1 MTLRKSRAAVASSPE
16 VEAAAEELLRKG
28 NAVDAAVA
36 GVFAACALSP
46 GVLLGPV
53 QILIGGGGVGLRALD
68 GRVRQPGIGAPRPR
82 GFREGEEVPDA
93 ARVGVPWLPATLSVA
108 IATAG
113 TATFAQVMAP
123 AIALA
128 KGSPRADV
136 LAKIAA
142 RGPRAVEERPLG
154 AELLALAGRPS
165 GGLLTSD
172 DLSSQRPE
180 IHPASRHVLS
190 GAGAAASSSRGHRS
204 RAASTDGAG
213 PASRGRAVVAAA
225 RRTAAAEAAADAL
238 PPRMIIELPWS
249 NDEGGLPVPPAGCVQ
264 VATTRAV
271 AVVDRHGAFAIA
283 CWDEG
288 IEGLTIADL
297 GLRAP
302 FFAEPVLRGET
313 RIRPGDARPAAA
325 PIALIGRD
333 AGPEFAFAAFGAGD
347 AYDVLRG
354 AIRSVVEADRIEA
367 HGEARLVAV
376 SHLEGAARRAT
387 AHIP

>member
-1 MTLRKSRAAVASSPE
+1 MTDSRLRKSRAAVASSPE

-36 GVFAACALSP
+36 GVFAACAISP

-82 GFREGEEVPDA
+82 GFQSDAEVPDA
-93 ARVGVPWLPATLSVA
+93 AKVGVPWLPATLSVA
-108 IATAG
+108 VATAG
-113 TATFAQVMAP
+113 TATFAQVLAP
-123 AIALA
+123 ALALA
-128 KGSPRADV
+128 KGSPRHDV

-154 AELLALAGRPS
+154 AELLALCGRPA

-180 IHPASRHVLS
+180 VHAASRHVLGGSS
-190 GAGAAASSSRGHRS
+190 GGRAARGPSSRGSSSGSGS
-204 RAASTDGAG
+204 RKSGESDDGG
-213 PASRGRAVVAAA
+213 A
-225 RRTAAAEAAADAL
+225 RV
-238 PPRMIIELPWS
+238 IIELPWA
-249 NDEGGLPVPPAGCVQ
+249 NDDGGMPVPPAGRVE

-271 AVVDRHGAFAIA
+271 ACVDRFGAFAVA

-288 IEGLTIADL
+288 VDGLTIAEL

-302 FFAEPVLRGET
+302 FFAEPVMRGAT
-313 RIRPGDARPAAA
+313 RVRPGDARPAGA
-325 PIALIGRD
+325 PVALVGRD

-354 AIRSVVEADRIEA
+354 AIRSVIEEDRIEA
-367 HGEARLVAV
+367 HGDARLVAV
-376 SHLEGAARRAT
+376 SHMASTVSVFRS
-387 AHIP
+387 

>member
-1 MTLRKSRAAVASSPE
+1 MTDSRLRKSRAAVASSPE

-82 GFREGEEVPDA
+82 GFQSDEEVPDA
-93 ARVGVPWLPATLSVA
+93 AKVGVPWLPATLSVA
-108 IATAG
+108 VATAG
-113 TATFAQVMAP
+113 TATFAQVLAP
-123 AIALA
+123 ALALA
-128 KGSPRADV
+128 KGSPRHEV

-154 AELLALAGRPS
+154 AEMLALCGRPA

-180 IHPASRHVLS
+180 VHPASRHVLGGSS
-190 GAGAAASSSRGHRS
+190 GGRAARGPSSRKSGGS
-204 RAASTDGAG
+204 
-213 PASRGRAVVAAA
+213 
-225 RRTAAAEAAADAL
+225 AADATDGGA
-238 PPRMIIELPWS
+238 RVIIELPWA
-249 NDEGGLPVPPAGCVQ
+249 NDDGGIPVPPAGRVD

-271 AVVDRHGAFAIA
+271 ACVDRFGAFAVA

-288 IEGLTIADL
+288 VDGLTIAEL

-302 FFAEPVLRGET
+302 FFAEPVLRGAT
-313 RIRPGDARPAAA
+313 RVRPGDARPAAA
-325 PIALIGRD
+325 PVALVGRD
-333 AGPEFAFAAFGAGD
+333 AGPELALVAFGAGD
-347 AYDVLRG
+347 AYDVLRV
-354 AIRSVVEADRIEA
+354 AIRAFIEEERIEA
-367 HGEARLVAV
+367 HGDARLVAV
-376 SHLEGAARRAT
+376 SHIANTVSVFRS
-387 AHIP
+387 

>member
-1 MTLRKSRAAVASSPE
+1 MSDSRLRKSRAAVASSPE

-28 NAVDAAVA
+28 NAVDAVVA
-36 GVFAACALSP
+36 GVFAACALAP

-82 GFREGEEVPDA
+82 GFREGEDVPDA

-108 IATAG
+108 VATAG

-123 AIALA
+123 ALALA
-128 KGSPRADV
+128 KGSPRLEV
-136 LAKIAA
+136 LAKISS

-180 IHPASRHVLS
+180 VHPAVRHALR
-190 GAGAAASSSRGHRS
+190 GAGQASRG
-204 RAASTDGAG
+204 AARDDAG
-213 PASRGRAVVAAA
+213 PASRGRAVAAA
-225 RRTAAAEAAADAL
+225 VRRSAAAEAADAM
-238 PPRMIIELPWS
+238 PSRMVIELPWS
-249 NDEGGLPVPPAGCVQ
+249 NDDGGVPIPPAGVVG

-271 AVVDRHGAFAIA
+271 AAVDRHGAFAIA

-288 IEGLTIADL
+288 IDGLTL
-297 GLRAP
+297 SEVGLRAP
-302 FFAEPVLRGET
+302 FFAEPVMRGAT

-325 PIALIGRD
+325 PIALVGTD
-333 AGPEFAFAAFGAGD
+333 SGPEFAFAAFGAGD
-347 AYDVLRG
+347 AYDVLGG
-354 AIRSVVEADRIEA
+354 AIRSVIEADRIEA
-367 HGEARLVAV
+367 HGEASLVAV
-376 SHLEGAARRAT
+376 SHLQGIASTFR
-387 AHIP
+387 

>member
-1 MTLRKSRAAVASSPE
+1 MSDSRLRKSRAAVASSPE

-28 NAVDAAVA
+28 NAVDAVVA
-36 GVFAACALSP
+36 GVFAACAIAP

-82 GFREGEEVPDA
+82 GFRNDEDVPDA
-93 ARVGVPWLPATLSVA
+93 AKVGVPWLPATLSVA
-108 IATAG
+108 VATAG
-113 TATFAQVMAP
+113 TATFAQVLAP
-123 AIALA
+123 ALALA
-128 KGSPRADV
+128 KGSPRHDV
-136 LAKIAA
+136 LAKIAS

-180 IHPASRHVLS
+180 VHAASRHVLR
-190 GAGAAASSSRGHRS
+190 GAGAAR
-204 RAASTDGAG
+204 
-213 PASRGRAVVAAA
+213 PARPARKGTTETSGDTAPRVV
-225 RRTAAAEAAADAL
+225 
-238 PPRMIIELPWS
+238 IELPWS
-249 NDEGGLPVPPAGCVQ
+249 NDDGGTPVPPAGLVEI
-264 VATTRAV
+264 ATMRAV
-271 AVVDRHGAFAIA
+271 CAVDRHGAFAIA

-288 IEGLTIADL
+288 VDGLTIAEL

-302 FFAEPVLRGET
+302 FFAEPVLRGAT
-313 RIRPGDARPAAA
+313 RVRPGDARPAAA
-325 PIALIGRD
+325 PIALVGTD

-354 AIRSVVEADRIEA
+354 AIRSVIEEDRIEA
-367 HGEARLVAV
+367 HGDSRLVAV
-376 SHLEGAARRAT
+376 SHVGGSASVFRS
-387 AHIP
+387 

>member
-36 GVFAACALSP
+36 GVFAACAMAP

-82 GFREGEEVPDA
+82 GFREDEDVPDA
-93 ARVGVPWLPATLSVA
+93 SRVGVPWLPATLSVA
-108 IATAG
+108 VASAG

-123 AIALA
+123 ALALA
-128 KGSPRADV
+128 KGSPRHEL
-136 LAKIAA
+136 LAKIAS

-180 IHPASRHVLS
+180 VHQASRHHLGGG
-190 GAGAAASSSRGHRS
+190 GARGSRKGGTE
-204 RAASTDGAG
+204 AD
-213 PASRGRAVVAAA
+213 
-225 RRTAAAEAAADAL
+225 AAADAAS
-238 PPRMIIELPWS
+238 PRVVIALPWA
-249 NDEGGLPVPPAGCVQ
+249 NDEDGMPTPPVGVNEIAS
-264 VATTRAV
+264 ARAL
-271 AVVDRHGAFAIA
+271 ACVDRFGAFAIA
-283 CWDEG
+283 CWDES
-288 IEGLTIADL
+288 IDGLMLPEL

-302 FFAEPVLRGET
+302 YFAEPVRRGET
-313 RIRPGDARPAAA
+313 RIRPGDARPASA
-325 PIALIGRD
+325 PIAMVGRD
-333 AGPEFAFAAFGAGD
+333 GNPEFAFAAFGAAD
-347 AYDVLRG
+347 AYNVLGG
-354 AIRSVVEADRIEA
+354 AIGSVIEEDRIEA
-367 HGEARLVAV
+367 HGSATLVAV
-376 SHLEGAARRAT
+376 SHLMGIASVFR
-387 AHIP
+387 

>member
-1 MTLRKSRAAVASSPE
+1 MTDSRLRKSRAAVASSPE

-46 GVLLGPV
+46 GVLLGPI

-82 GFREGEEVPDA
+82 GFQSDEEVPDA
-93 ARVGVPWLPATLSVA
+93 AKVGVPWLPATLSVA
-108 IATAG
+108 VATAG
-113 TATFAQVMAP
+113 TATFAQVLAP
-123 AIALA
+123 ALALA
-128 KGSPRADV
+128 KGSPRHEV

-154 AELLALAGRPS
+154 GELLALCGRPA

-180 IHPASRHVLS
+180 VHPASRHVLGGSS
-190 GAGAAASSSRGHRS
+190 GGRAARGSSSRKS
-204 RAASTDGAG
+204 AS
-213 PASRGRAVVAAA
+213 S
-225 RRTAAAEAAADAL
+225 AADATDGGA
-238 PPRMIIELPWS
+238 RVIIELPWA
-249 NDEGGLPVPPAGCVQ
+249 NDDGGMPVPPAGRVE

-271 AVVDRHGAFAIA
+271 ACVDRFGAFAVA

-288 IEGLTIADL
+288 IDGLTIAEL

-302 FFAEPVLRGET
+302 FFAEPVLRGAT
-313 RIRPGDARPAAA
+313 RVRPGDARPAAA
-325 PIALIGRD
+325 PVALVGRD
-333 AGPEFAFAAFGAGD
+333 AGPELALAAFGAGD

-354 AIRSVVEADRIEA
+354 AIRGFIEEERIEA
-367 HGEARLVAV
+367 HGDARLVAV
-376 SHLEGAARRAT
+376 SYIASTVSVFRS
-387 AHIP
+387 

>member
-1 MTLRKSRAAVASSPE
+1 MTLRKSRAAVAPSPE
-16 VEAAAEELLRKG
+16 VEAAATELLRKG
-28 NAVDAAVA
+28 NAVDAVVA

-53 QILIGGGGVGLRALD
+53 QILVGGGGAGLRALD

-123 AIALA
+123 GLALA
-128 KGSPRADV
+128 KGSPRHEV
-136 LAKIAA
+136 LSKIAS
-142 RGPRAVEERPLG
+142 RGPRAIEERPLG

-180 IHPASRHVLS
+180 VHPASRHVLVAT
-190 GAGAAASSSRGHRS
+190 AGGVVSSSRGGRGARGPGSSDTGTKKALGPLRVPRS
-204 RAASTDGAG
+204 ASDAFDDA
-213 PASRGRAVVAAA
+213 PA
-225 RRTAAAEAAADAL
+225 RRFV
-238 PPRMIIELPWS
+238 IELPWS
-249 NDEGGLPVPPAGCVQ
+249 SRASHDEGGLPAAPAGRIDVG
-264 VATTRAV
+264 TTRAV
-271 AVVDRHGAFAIA
+271 AAVDRHGAFAIA

-288 IEGLTIADL
+288 ADGLVIGEL

-302 FFAEPVLRGET
+302 FFAQPVLRGET
-313 RIRPGDARPAAA
+313 RIRPGDARAAAA
-325 PIALIGRD
+325 PIALVGTD

-347 AYDVLRG
+347 AYDVLAG
-354 AIRSVVEADRIEA
+354 AIRSIIEADVIEA
-367 HGEARLVAV
+367 KGEATLIAVAHLAGNV
-376 SHLEGAARRAT
+376 SVFR
-387 AHIP
+387 

>member
-1 MTLRKSRAAVASSPE
+1 MTDSRLRKSRATVASSTE

-28 NAVDAAVA
+28 NAVDAVVA
-36 GVFAACALSP
+36 GVFAACAMSP

-82 GFREGEEVPDA
+82 GFREGEDVPDA

-108 IATAG
+108 VATAG
-113 TATFAQVMAP
+113 TSTFAQVLAP
-123 AIALA
+123 ALALA
-128 KGSPRADV
+128 KGSPRHEV
-136 LAKIAA
+136 LAKIAS

-154 AELLALAGRPS
+154 GELLALAGRPS

-180 IHPASRHVLS
+180 VHTASRHVLS
-190 GAGAAASSSRGHRS
+190 GEAGALRGPSSRGRS
-204 RAASTDGAG
+204 AS
-213 PASRGRAVVAAA
+213 AA
-225 RRTAAAEAAADAL
+225 RKSSAADAASDAIA
-238 PPRMIIELPWS
+238 PRLVIELPWS
-249 NDEGGLPVPPAGCVQ
+249 NDEGGMPIPPAGVVQ

-271 AVVDRHGAFAIA
+271 AAVDRFGAFAIA

-288 IEGLTIADL
+288 VDGLTIAEL

-302 FFAEPVLRGET
+302 FFAEPVLRGAT
-313 RIRPGDARPAAA
+313 RVRPGDARPAAA
-325 PIALIGRD
+325 PIALVGTD

-354 AIRSVVEADRIEA
+354 AIRSVIDADRIEA
-367 HGEARLVAV
+367 HGEATLVAV
-376 SHLEGAARRAT
+376 SHIGGT
-387 AHIP
+387 ASVFR